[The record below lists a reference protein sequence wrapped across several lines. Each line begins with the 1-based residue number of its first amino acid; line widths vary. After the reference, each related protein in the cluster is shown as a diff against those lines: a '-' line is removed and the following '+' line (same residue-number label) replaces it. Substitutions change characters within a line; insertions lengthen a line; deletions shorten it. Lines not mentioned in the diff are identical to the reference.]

1 MKKKIKT
8 KRKKVSS
15 APRKKSIDTNE
26 DTPTIPSHK
35 LENFVGYVQNLY
47 KIDCKWVFN
56 EGMLGDRYR
65 VNVYTETP
73 VDNCIYDKTNID
85 RSFSLR
91 YDGDSIIDKTITKE
105 EKK

>member
-1 MKKKIKT
+1 MKRKTKTKKK
-8 KRKKVSS
+8 RVSS
-15 APRKKSIDTNE
+15 APRKKSIEPIE

-35 LENFVGYVQNLY
+35 LEDFVGYVKNLH

-73 VDNCIYDKTNID
+73 VEGAYYDKMSID

-91 YDGDSIIDKTITKE
+91 YDGDQIIDKTITKQ
-105 EKK
+105 EKE